1 MNGKNIFLVLAQKQ
15 KQIQMLVFCLHPVL
29 CAQGSEEVGKCG
41 LSSLLCL
48 QGAELAGRAW
58 GWQTFPGQ
66 QPPLQA
72 HRFHI
77 PGQLLL
83 AAHPACLHTGG
94 WTGLCPLHLLWW
106 MDHRSPWTCC
116 RAPLCQAGV
125 LILSQAHEGF
135 SVLWQVI
142 GTIPMYSG
150 LEYSGD
156 IT

>member
-1 MNGKNIFLVLAQKQ
+1 MNGKNIFLVLEQ

-29 CAQGSEEVGKCG
+29 CAQGSEEVGKRG

-83 AAHPACLHTGG
+83 AAHPACLHTV
-94 WTGLCPLHLLWW
+94 WLDWPMPSPPLVVNGPSVPMDLLQGPSLPSRCF
-106 MDHRSPWTCC
+106 DSFPG
-116 RAPLCQAGV
+116 P
-125 LILSQAHEGF
+125 
-135 SVLWQVI
+135 
-142 GTIPMYSG
+142 
-150 LEYSGD
+150 
-156 IT
+156 